1 MQLPGWVS
9 LQCTSGAEDQPE
21 RYGAGCLLIPRHLTP
36 LIARLRLV
44 LIRGSILLLIIFP
57 VLILNLS
64 LVLIRDLLPLL
75 LVLHWLCAAGVSS
88 QSGPSI
94 SHKQRPRSRMSTQLH
109 VLAWAPTFSIL

>member
-44 LIRGSILLLIIFP
+44 LIRGSIPLVIPGLFLG
-57 VLILNLS
+57 LILYRGGGEITRGKNYI
-64 LVLIRDLLPLL
+64 VKNYAR
-75 LVLHWLCAAGVSS
+75 
-88 QSGPSI
+88 
-94 SHKQRPRSRMSTQLH
+94 
-109 VLAWAPTFSIL
+109 TFCT